1 LEEATNGREERYV
14 EHTNGMKLFLDMPIT
29 SYSFVGLYF
38 QLRYEIPFWM
48 YRKFYVEPVNAIEDI
63 KRVMFMDLRKKR
75 RQLRYEVKK
84 GLKLTVDDNIES
96 MVSRADQFGIFDA
109 EDFESQVDRWL
120 SQEDKVFSH

>member
-14 EHTNGMKLFLDMPIT
+14 EHPNGMKLFLDMPIT

-38 QLRYEIPFWM
+38 Q
-48 YRKFYVEPVNAIEDI
+48 FYVEPVNAIEDI